1 MSSTA
6 ASHATPPSCGAWGS
20 DEPSAQP
27 VLSVELAE
35 TLPRSGAA
43 WVRDYLT
50 RVRAIYT
57 VQLHSHARHH
67 GAAVGAVIEALREA
81 VGGIFQADGQG

>member
-1 MSSTA
+1 M
-6 ASHATPPSCGAWGS
+6 
-20 DEPSAQP
+20 
-27 VLSVELAE
+27 LSVELAE